1 MIPSFWYPP
10 GVARV
15 LYVGWY
21 RERASSLVDET
32 RFFYVGPARLAY
44 ARLPYAWWPT
54 RDRPG
59 DDGPLMKAGVWELE
73 MTNGKG
79 LRIVKSD
86 MSHVSVLDCTIRDG
100 GLVNGWDFSQEF
112 VADLYRSLSLANVD
126 VMEVGY
132 KNSPKL
138 VTVDNAGPWAFLDEG
153 LLKETITKKTNTKLS
168 ALVDIGRVDE
178 NDILPREKSLLDLIR
193 VACYAKDVDKAI
205 DLVNKFHDM
214 GYETSVN
221 LMAVSTVP
229 DREVNEALAMLSR
242 CPVDMVYVVDSFGS
256 LYPSDIIH
264 LVRKFQTYLPEK
276 VIGMHT
282 HNNLQL
288 AFANTLTGA
297 QQGARFLDSSVFG
310 MGRAAGNCPTEL
322 LVGHLEGSTE
332 GSIEGSRYS
341 LLPILDIL
349 ERRFVPLRNEVEW
362 GYTIP
367 YAITGLFDEHPRSA
381 ILQRQGPDKDQYV
394 DFYEKLTDEESVA
407 SRA

>member
-1 MIPSFWYPP
+1 
-10 GVARV
+10 
-15 LYVGWY
+15 
-21 RERASSLVDET
+21 
-32 RFFYVGPARLAY
+32 
-44 ARLPYAWWPT
+44 
-54 RDRPG
+54 
-59 DDGPLMKAGVWELE
+59 
-73 MTNGKG
+73 
-79 LRIVKSD
+79 

-138 VTVDNAGPWAFLDEG
+138 VSVENAGPWAFLDEG
-153 LLKETITKKTNTKLS
+153 LLRETIAKKTTTKLS

-205 DLVNKFHDM
+205 DLVNRFHDM

-229 DREVNEALAMLSR
+229 ERDVNEALILLSR

-256 LYPSDIIH
+256 LYPNDIIH
-264 LVRKFQTYLPEK
+264 LVRKFQTYLPDK

-288 AFANTLTGA
+288 AFANTITGA
-297 QQGARFLDSSVFG
+297 HQGAKFLDSSVFG

-322 LVGHLEGSTE
+322 LVGHLEGALE
-332 GSIEGSRYS
+332 GHPHPGGPRYS
-341 LLPILDIL
+341 LAPVLDII
-349 ERRFVPLRNEVEW
+349 ERRFVALRNQVEW

-367 YAITGLFDEHPRSA
+367 YAVTGLLDEHPRSA
-381 ILQRQGPDKDQYV
+381 IAQRQGPDKDKYV
-394 DFYEKLTDEESVA
+394 EFYEKFTREDEVA
-407 SRA
+407 TRA